1 MKRAYYRLSLKKRIQ
16 LFYILLTVFCIF
28 VTGILSDYFASRVME
43 RNALGLSQNTLNK
56 SAQALDEH
64 LRHVIVSSYTLML
77 SDAFVQTMID
87 VQSKNDASYYRNLSA
102 LQVPFVQ
109 LKLNEPLVESVLL
122 STPIGEFYA
131 TKDTRSASAS
141 ADYRQ
146 AFGEWL
152 DRPSWSVQW
161 IGAHAD
167 PLFVGGKP
175 VLSLLLRPLSSQY
188 SPDVFLTVNL
198 NESLVRGIVEDNL
211 IDDQVGLYL
220 LDADGSEV
228 VRPARPSL
236 AFDEEPAF
244 MSAMSQSSGK
254 GFFRFSD
261 RAGDRQLVN
270 YANLTMN
277 GGWSLVGIQSEAALL
292 KPMKNIRWLILI
304 IMAACVV
311 IALLFSKVLS
321 DVLLKPLYK
330 LHRLMVKVEQNDLE
344 VRFESPYEDE
354 VGHVGH
360 KFNRMLEQIQTLIE
374 EVKASEQDKRKSEI
388 KALQSQIEPHFLYNT
403 LNTIYWKS
411 ESEEYRDVQEMIFSL
426 SLLFRLG
433 LNNGNEIT
441 TLEKELDHVR
451 QYLLIQQK
459 CYEDRFDFS
468 IELEDPEL
476 LGMPILKIL
485 LQPLVENS
493 ILHGLEHVRENG
505 KIRIDVRREGANL
518 LLRVAD
524 NGSGMD
530 AEQVLRR
537 MNDPDSSTKGY
548 ALANVRA
555 RLLLTYGAQASIAL
569 SSVPGQ
575 ETAVSLLIPLP
586 KEAS

>member
-1 MKRAYYRLSLKKRIQ
+1 
-16 LFYILLTVFCIF
+16 
-28 VTGILSDYFASRVME
+28 
-43 RNALGLSQNTLNK
+43 
-56 SAQALDEH
+56 
-64 LRHVIVSSYTLML
+64 
-77 SDAFVQTMID
+77 
-87 VQSKNDASYYRNLSA
+87 
-102 LQVPFVQ
+102 
-109 LKLNEPLVESVLL
+109 
-122 STPIGEFYA
+122 
-131 TKDTRSASAS
+131 
-141 ADYRQ
+141 
-146 AFGEWL
+146 
-152 DRPSWSVQW
+152 
-161 IGAHAD
+161 
-167 PLFVGGKP
+167 
-175 VLSLLLRPLSSQY
+175 
-188 SPDVFLTVNL
+188 
-198 NESLVRGIVEDNL
+198 
-211 IDDQVGLYL
+211 
-220 LDADGSEV
+220 
-228 VRPARPSL
+228 
-236 AFDEEPAF
+236 
-244 MSAMSQSSGK
+244 
-254 GFFRFSD
+254 
-261 RAGDRQLVN
+261 
-270 YANLTMN
+270 MN

-330 LHRLMVKVEQNDLE
+330 LHRLMAKVEQNDLE

-374 EVKASEQDKRKSEI
+374 EVKDFEQDKRKSEI

-468 IELEDPEL
+468 IELGDPEL

-505 KIRIDVRREGANL
+505 KISIDVRRDGANL

-530 AEQVLRR
+530 VEQVLRR
-537 MNDPDSSTKGY
+537 MNGSDTPTKGGY

-555 RLLLTYGAQASIAL
+555 RLQLTYGAQASMTL